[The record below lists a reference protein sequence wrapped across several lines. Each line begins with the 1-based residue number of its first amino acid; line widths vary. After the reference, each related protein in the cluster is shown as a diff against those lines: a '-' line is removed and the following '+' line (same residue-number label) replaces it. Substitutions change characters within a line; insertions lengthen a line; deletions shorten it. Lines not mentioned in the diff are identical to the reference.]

1 VARALAALHAE
12 GMLHRDLKPHNVLV
26 TPTGRAVVLDFG
38 LVTELGP
45 RGADAAGGTVV
56 GTPLYMAPE
65 QATGRPA
72 GPRSDVYALGVMLYE
87 VLTGAL
93 PYVHENVLTLLWSK
107 IQGGAPGPRELN
119 PAVPEDLADLCQ
131 DLLAVDPDERPDAA
145 AVMARLTRL
154 DAPRAFA
161 VADAGRAFVG
171 REPELA
177 SLREAFA
184 RCRDGGEPVVALVE
198 GESGMG
204 KTALIE
210 RLLDEVAFRDGAFIL
225 RGRCYEQDFVPYKT
239 VDAVVDELSS
249 YLGAQSGPRAAA
261 LLPAHARELA
271 RLFPVF
277 GQALDAGSSALLEP
291 LVDDPFVAKRRG
303 FGALRELLFRIT
315 REGPVVAFIDD
326 VQWGD
331 AESADV
337 LVDLMRAPAAPPV
350 FWAVVVPGGRARDQP
365 LPARAARAPRGR
377 ARRRSPAP
385 APRRAFLPRRPPPS
399 SRSCCPQKG
408 PARSS
413 PRASHTKEQAT
424 RSSSRSWRGTP
435 TRPPAPGSP
444 PVWAAHLTARTASCS
459 SPRCCGAA
467 SRT

>member
-1 VARALAALHAE
+1 MLIRDSAERVGERYEVAHLLGAGSYGTVYAAYDPVRVGHVALKRLRQSDAKSLYRFKKEFRALSRMSHPNLVALHELFVSDGDWYLAMELVEGVPLVDFFGGAGLAATTRASSTLDQTLDATGAELAFPVVTSGTHLTEDLRAATAHPAAEGGTPVERDWEAVRGVFAQVARALAALHAE

-171 REPELA
+171 REP
-177 SLREAFA
+177 RT
-184 RCRDGGEPVVALVE
+184 RVA
-198 GESGMG
+198 
-204 KTALIE
+204 
-210 RLLDEVAFRDGAFIL
+210 
-225 RGRCYEQDFVPYKT
+225 
-239 VDAVVDELSS
+239 
-249 YLGAQSGPRAAA
+249 
-261 LLPAHARELA
+261 
-271 RLFPVF
+271 
-277 GQALDAGSSALLEP
+277 
-291 LVDDPFVAKRRG
+291 
-303 FGALRELLFRIT
+303 
-315 REGPVVAFIDD
+315 
-326 VQWGD
+326 
-331 AESADV
+331 
-337 LVDLMRAPAAPPV
+337 
-350 FWAVVVPGGRARDQP
+350 PGGLRP
-365 LPARAARAPRGR
+365 
-377 ARRRSPAP
+377 
-385 APRRAFLPRRPPPS
+385 LPRRWRAGRRPGRGRERNGKDRPHRAPP
-399 SRSCCPQKG
+399 R
-408 PARSS
+408 
-413 PRASHTKEQAT
+413 
-424 RSSSRSWRGTP
+424 
-435 TRPPAPGSP
+435 
-444 PVWAAHLTARTASCS
+444 
-459 SPRCCGAA
+459 
-467 SRT
+467 